1 MKNKTGK
8 RLLSFLMAV
17 LLLLC
22 EAPTVSFAADLS
34 GGTESA
40 GDVSESDVSAEDI
53 SEGDVSEGDVT
64 AGDMTAG
71 DALEGDVTDGNAEW
85 EIPEMNYAG
94 EIPVSDY
101 ETLKKA
107 LETDTTNRIV
117 LTENI
122 NYICQTGGWVD
133 AIDIKAGN
141 HTIDMNGK
149 TLTIS
154 VQNGETTIGGKAI
167 WVTNSASLTITDSS
181 GSRGMLCMD
190 ASEAGTTESGLL
202 SGSKAT
208 ITIEKVTLK
217 VTAKYAQAVSTYNCT
232 LTMTD
237 CRVES
242 AAVCV
247 KFKGE
252 NSKEGKAFLKNC
264 VMESSGY
271 RTLQLEGSY
280 PVTIEG
286 GSYRNTYK
294 EKAGSGSEVVYAVD
308 ASVIYDHADFYSENG
323 SVLRTSGVGE
333 SEIWGGSF
341 ESSGS
346 SGSPVLDLGMTQNS
360 YCADE
365 MKIYAATIKS
375 SNNGRFIVI
384 TNSST
389 LNVKTITD
397 IIPVSTSIE
406 INGITVNKDSLK
418 DNIVLSV
425 EKENSVCVLTDQ
437 RNEPQYQI
445 TDVEVT
451 VPNTIYGKTVSETT
465 VSTGTENVNVSSVIW
480 EGFLLGQSK
489 GIISGNSSFRKIYDY
504 RVTVCLSS
512 DSKFFPQD
520 VERKVKVNGVEIGK
534 EGKDYYYVSRGKLY
548 ICYNYD
554 SPNKVKEISLTVQ
567 PPEYNTTM
575 NPVVKDTSGL
585 YDVAEFGNAFF
596 INPDQAACLDK
607 IYYLTVPVSLA
618 EQEKIFAPEQ
628 ELSVNINSGQKA
640 WEPVSVEIQRVSN
653 RSIQIIIGIKAVE
666 RYDISITNG
675 CAMDRYGRKINSAL
689 EGELVYLTA
698 QKDTNEV
705 FLSWNG
711 LDDVSS
717 AGNFTT
723 YPDNM
728 TFASLLAHPR
738 IYMPKGD
745 INAEAVFQDAEEKY
759 ISRVE
764 IKGDGFYDG
773 YQVADAFAAASSDYR
788 ITQAILW
795 EIREDGTQK
804 KVSTTLEADREYAV
818 TLLLSA
824 NVVGK
829 SFFNA
834 KEKTED
840 SRARTLVGTV
850 NGYPIVDSWRTV
862 QDGVVYAGVRCYV
875 GKPGY
880 RIAVDNGAIV
890 EGGLTRA
897 QKGSSI
903 LVSAPA
909 IKDGRSFSFWSVS
922 GARGNEE
929 KEEWPIEHFK
939 SEAGAE
945 IYRKGNTEFIRFNM
959 TEQNIS
965 ISPVYTTAD
974 QLVDTLTLSD
984 VKMPQVDVKL
994 PDVTGIS
1001 AEESAVKTIMG
1012 NWVLLPDY
1020 VDYDNLSIEN
1030 FNELEG
1036 VDDTV
1041 PEKGQYGLHYGL
1053 AVVIDLEEGKYFAPE
1068 NVEAAMADKKP
1079 AAIVCCSNKAMLL
1092 FDFGCL
1098 TPEGIYIRPVED
1110 QIYMGTALR
1119 PSPAVYCGGVRLKEG
1134 TDYTVSYKNNI
1145 KAADKTAKN
1154 APTVT
1159 VTGRKNYK
1167 GKVTAVFSIL
1177 PADLGSA
1184 SGITAEPLY
1193 VKASGKQVFGK
1204 PVIRY
1209 NGKIVPASEYT
1220 LTYEGK
1226 DNMNNFAKPG
1236 EYNITVT
1243 GKGNNFT
1250 GKLTVKQYN
1259 LENITVVFEKDSFV
1273 RSYTGDRIV
1282 LLGDTYTV
1290 YAQDK
1295 KTKLGAGDYKVTY
1308 ENNVKAG
1315 KATMI
1320 ITGQGNYTGVVKKTF
1335 TITPASMDTENI
1347 SVVNS
1352 PQDRDWFYTG
1362 KMVCPKDFMLRYG
1375 TINLREGVDYT
1386 VAYKNNKTV
1395 GKTADKKAPV
1405 VVIKGKGNYKGT
1417 MEFTFNILPA
1427 DISGFS
1433 KDADAPSVLYRNT
1446 KNNYVTKPVIKDIN
1460 GGKLVPGKDYELVEY
1475 KVYNENTATWENIT
1489 ADRVE
1494 LPAGK
1499 DYVQMQVTVKGKGN
1513 FTGTCVLTYR
1523 MTAYSVRQF
1532 TVEKIA
1538 DREFCNAPYD
1548 NPAAVVVRDKVSGVA
1563 LTYNKDYRLRF
1574 ENNLYPGTAIV
1585 YIDGLG
1591 AYSGTVRQTFRIK
1604 PASLAA
1610 RKPDG
1615 TQVLNGYLK
1624 VVSAPGSYKFTGK
1637 DIRPEDI
1644 VLQDIGGYRLVK
1656 GVDYTLS
1663 YKNNKNAFTYVAGTN
1678 EAKAPAVIVNG
1689 KGNYTGKLCLYFSI
1703 MQADISGTDNKGNPR
1718 ITVSAPD
1725 VLYRDVKNNYIPKIT
1740 VTDAYGKKLTAGKDY
1755 DKNVQYKLVSTGSI
1769 VSGDRVSM
1777 GTKTELLME
1786 AVIAGTGNYTGSY
1799 TFRYRIYSADIKTA
1813 AVGKNGN
1820 EIYTGRP
1827 ICPKMTV
1834 TYGKDRTL
1842 LTEGVDYTLQYV
1854 NNVNTGTATVIIR
1867 GMGSYGG
1874 EKKVTFKIV
1883 SRELTWWEELLSSV
1897 GSLFY

>member
-1 MKNKTGK
+1 
-8 RLLSFLMAV
+8 
-17 LLLLC
+17 
-22 EAPTVSFAADLS
+22 
-34 GGTESA
+34 
-40 GDVSESDVSAEDI
+40 
-53 SEGDVSEGDVT
+53 
-64 AGDMTAG
+64 
-71 DALEGDVTDGNAEW
+71 
-85 EIPEMNYAG
+85 
-94 EIPVSDY
+94 
-101 ETLKKA
+101 
-107 LETDTTNRIV
+107 
-117 LTENI
+117 
-122 NYICQTGGWVD
+122 
-133 AIDIKAGN
+133 
-141 HTIDMNGK
+141 
-149 TLTIS
+149 
-154 VQNGETTIGGKAI
+154 
-167 WVTNSASLTITDSS
+167 
-181 GSRGMLCMD
+181 
-190 ASEAGTTESGLL
+190 
-202 SGSKAT
+202 
-208 ITIEKVTLK
+208 
-217 VTAKYAQAVSTYNCT
+217 
-232 LTMTD
+232 
-237 CRVES
+237 
-242 AAVCV
+242 
-247 KFKGE
+247 
-252 NSKEGKAFLKNC
+252 
-264 VMESSGY
+264 
-271 RTLQLEGSY
+271 
-280 PVTIEG
+280 
-286 GSYRNTYK
+286 
-294 EKAGSGSEVVYAVD
+294 
-308 ASVIYDHADFYSENG
+308 
-323 SVLRTSGVGE
+323 
-333 SEIWGGSF
+333 
-341 ESSGS
+341 
-346 SGSPVLDLGMTQNS
+346 MTQNS

-375 SNNGRFIVI
+375 RNNGRFIVI
-384 TNSST
+384 TNSFT
-389 LNVKTITD
+389 YNVKTITD

-418 DNIVLSV
+418 DNIVLSA

-480 EGFLLGQSK
+480 EGFLLGESK

-585 YDVAEFGNAFF
+585 YDVEEFGNAFF

-628 ELSVNINSGQKA
+628 ELSANINSGQKA

-840 SRARTLVGTV
+840 SRARTLVGIV
-850 NGYPIVDSWRTV
+850 NGYPIADSWRTV

-974 QLVDTLTLSD
+974 QLVDTLTLSE

-1036 VDDTV
+1036 VDDAV

-1053 AVVIDLEEGKYFAPE
+1053 VVVIDLEEGKYFAPE

-1079 AAIVCCSNKAMLL
+1079 AAIVWCSNKAMLL

-1145 KAADKTAKN
+1145 KAADKTVKN

-1177 PADLGSA
+1177 PADLGSV

-1295 KTKLGAGDYKVTY
+1295 KTKLGAGDYKITY

-1475 KVYNENTATWENIT
+1475 KVYNEDT
-1489 ADRVE
+1489 
-1494 LPAGK
+1494 
-1499 DYVQMQVTVKGKGN
+1499 
-1513 FTGTCVLTYR
+1513 
-1523 MTAYSVRQF
+1523 
-1532 TVEKIA
+1532 
-1538 DREFCNAPYD
+1538 
-1548 NPAAVVVRDKVSGVA
+1548 
-1563 LTYNKDYRLRF
+1563 
-1574 ENNLYPGTAIV
+1574 
-1585 YIDGLG
+1585 
-1591 AYSGTVRQTFRIK
+1591 
-1604 PASLAA
+1604 ASLAA
-1610 RKPDG
+1610 QKPDG
-1615 TQVLNGYLK
+1615 TQVLNSYLK

>member
-1 MKNKTGK
+1 
-8 RLLSFLMAV
+8 
-17 LLLLC
+17 
-22 EAPTVSFAADLS
+22 
-34 GGTESA
+34 
-40 GDVSESDVSAEDI
+40 
-53 SEGDVSEGDVT
+53 
-64 AGDMTAG
+64 
-71 DALEGDVTDGNAEW
+71 
-85 EIPEMNYAG
+85 
-94 EIPVSDY
+94 
-101 ETLKKA
+101 
-107 LETDTTNRIV
+107 
-117 LTENI
+117 
-122 NYICQTGGWVD
+122 
-133 AIDIKAGN
+133 
-141 HTIDMNGK
+141 
-149 TLTIS
+149 
-154 VQNGETTIGGKAI
+154 
-167 WVTNSASLTITDSS
+167 
-181 GSRGMLCMD
+181 
-190 ASEAGTTESGLL
+190 
-202 SGSKAT
+202 
-208 ITIEKVTLK
+208 
-217 VTAKYAQAVSTYNCT
+217 
-232 LTMTD
+232 
-237 CRVES
+237 
-242 AAVCV
+242 
-247 KFKGE
+247 
-252 NSKEGKAFLKNC
+252 
-264 VMESSGY
+264 
-271 RTLQLEGSY
+271 
-280 PVTIEG
+280 
-286 GSYRNTYK
+286 
-294 EKAGSGSEVVYAVD
+294 
-308 ASVIYDHADFYSENG
+308 
-323 SVLRTSGVGE
+323 
-333 SEIWGGSF
+333 
-341 ESSGS
+341 
-346 SGSPVLDLGMTQNS
+346 MTQNS

-365 MKIYAATIKS
+365 MKIYAATVKS
-375 SNNGRFIVI
+375 RNNGRFIVI
-384 TNSST
+384 TNSFT
-389 LNVKTITD
+389 YNVKTITD

-418 DNIVLSV
+418 DNIVLSA

-628 ELSVNINSGQKA
+628 ELSANINSGQKA

-666 RYDISITNG
+666 RYDISIKNG

-929 KEEWPIEHFK
+929 KEEWSIEHFK

-1110 QIYMGTALR
+1110 QIYTGTALR

-1295 KTKLGAGDYKVTY
+1295 KTKLGAGDYKITY

-1475 KVYNENTATWENIT
+1475 KVYNEDT
-1489 ADRVE
+1489 
-1494 LPAGK
+1494 
-1499 DYVQMQVTVKGKGN
+1499 
-1513 FTGTCVLTYR
+1513 
-1523 MTAYSVRQF
+1523 
-1532 TVEKIA
+1532 
-1538 DREFCNAPYD
+1538 
-1548 NPAAVVVRDKVSGVA
+1548 
-1563 LTYNKDYRLRF
+1563 
-1574 ENNLYPGTAIV
+1574 
-1585 YIDGLG
+1585 
-1591 AYSGTVRQTFRIK
+1591 
-1604 PASLAA
+1604 ASLAA
-1610 RKPDG
+1610 QKPDG
-1615 TQVLNGYLK
+1615 TQVLNSYLK

-1786 AVIAGTGNYTGSY
+1786 AVIVGTGNYTGSY

-1813 AVGKNGN
+1813 AVGKKGN

>member
-1 MKNKTGK
+1 
-8 RLLSFLMAV
+8 
-17 LLLLC
+17 
-22 EAPTVSFAADLS
+22 
-34 GGTESA
+34 
-40 GDVSESDVSAEDI
+40 
-53 SEGDVSEGDVT
+53 
-64 AGDMTAG
+64 
-71 DALEGDVTDGNAEW
+71 
-85 EIPEMNYAG
+85 
-94 EIPVSDY
+94 
-101 ETLKKA
+101 
-107 LETDTTNRIV
+107 
-117 LTENI
+117 
-122 NYICQTGGWVD
+122 
-133 AIDIKAGN
+133 
-141 HTIDMNGK
+141 
-149 TLTIS
+149 
-154 VQNGETTIGGKAI
+154 
-167 WVTNSASLTITDSS
+167 
-181 GSRGMLCMD
+181 
-190 ASEAGTTESGLL
+190 
-202 SGSKAT
+202 
-208 ITIEKVTLK
+208 
-217 VTAKYAQAVSTYNCT
+217 
-232 LTMTD
+232 
-237 CRVES
+237 
-242 AAVCV
+242 
-247 KFKGE
+247 
-252 NSKEGKAFLKNC
+252 
-264 VMESSGY
+264 
-271 RTLQLEGSY
+271 
-280 PVTIEG
+280 
-286 GSYRNTYK
+286 
-294 EKAGSGSEVVYAVD
+294 
-308 ASVIYDHADFYSENG
+308 
-323 SVLRTSGVGE
+323 
-333 SEIWGGSF
+333 
-341 ESSGS
+341 
-346 SGSPVLDLGMTQNS
+346 MTQNS

-375 SNNGRFIVI
+375 RNNGRFIVI
-384 TNSST
+384 TNSFT
-389 LNVKTITD
+389 YNVKTITD

-418 DNIVLSV
+418 DNIVLSA

-480 EGFLLGQSK
+480 EGFLLGESK

-628 ELSVNINSGQKA
+628 ELSANINSGQKA

-653 RSIQIIIGIKAVE
+653 RSIQMIIGIKAVE

-723 YPDNM
+723 YPDIM
-728 TFASLLAHPR
+728 TVASLLAHPK

-840 SRARTLVGTV
+840 SRARTLVGIV
-850 NGYPIVDSWRTV
+850 NGYPIADSWRTV

-974 QLVDTLTLSD
+974 QLVDTLTLSE

-1036 VDDTV
+1036 VDDAV

-1079 AAIVCCSNKAMLL
+1079 AAIVWCSNKAMLL

-1145 KAADKTAKN
+1145 KAADKTVKN

-1177 PADLGSA
+1177 PADLGSV

-1295 KTKLGAGDYKVTY
+1295 KTKLGAGDYKITY

-1362 KMVCPKDFMLRYG
+1362 KTVCPKDFMLRYG

-1475 KVYNENTATWENIT
+1475 KVYNEDT
-1489 ADRVE
+1489 
-1494 LPAGK
+1494 
-1499 DYVQMQVTVKGKGN
+1499 
-1513 FTGTCVLTYR
+1513 
-1523 MTAYSVRQF
+1523 
-1532 TVEKIA
+1532 
-1538 DREFCNAPYD
+1538 
-1548 NPAAVVVRDKVSGVA
+1548 
-1563 LTYNKDYRLRF
+1563 
-1574 ENNLYPGTAIV
+1574 
-1585 YIDGLG
+1585 
-1591 AYSGTVRQTFRIK
+1591 
-1604 PASLAA
+1604 ASLAA
-1610 RKPDG
+1610 QKPDG
-1615 TQVLNGYLK
+1615 TQVLNSYLK